1 MPNPLMVTS
10 SSFWRALMI
19 SAWKAM
25 RKSSASF
32 LVRLR
37 LSAIFSASLALFI
50 YEEVNVRT
58 R

>member
-1 MPNPLMVTS
+1 
-10 SSFWRALMI
+10 MI

-32 LVRLR
+32 LERLR